1 MYNARE
7 LSSRLLVLLRCEQ
20 GAMADFL
27 VALADFDQ
35 RRLWVGMGYTSLFYY
50 LRRELKLS
58 SGAAFLRKTAAEL
71 LQRFPEV
78 EAPLRDG
85 RLCISSVCE
94 LAKVITPENRA
105 QVLPRFFHASKN
117 EAKAVAAEIAP
128 REAVPQRVVVTTVA
142 SGALPSSAATPSSEA
157 TERPA
162 PAPTLELGQTR
173 LPGETPAVAAA
184 PAAGGSLPPRALPP
198 SHVMQATIPRSTS
211 EPLTATLHRLHATVS
226 KEFMRKLAA
235 AKDALSH
242 SHPGADEAAILEA
255 GLDLILER
263 AAKRKG
269 LVKRPRKEGE
279 ARRKGQRTS
288 EGARSPPDAESRHIP
303 ADVKRQVWLRDGGR
317 CVWPTADGSV
327 CGSTCRVQYDHI
339 VPVARG
345 GQSTVGNLRLA
356 CALHNDLAAR
366 QSFGD
371 AWMDRY
377 TRGAAPPPSEHAA
390 PP

>member
-1 MYNARE
+1 MDNARE
-7 LSSRLLVLLRCEQ
+7 LSSRLLVLLRREQ

-94 LAKVITPENRA
+94 LAKVITAENRVE
-105 QVLPRFFHASKN
+105 VLPRFFHASKN

-142 SGALPSSAATPSSEA
+142 SRGAAVPAAAMLSEAPALPAS
-157 TERPA
+157 
-162 PAPTLELGQTR
+162 APTLEPGQSL
-173 LPGETPAVAAA
+173 LPGETLAVNAA
-184 PAAGGSLPPRALPP
+184 PAAGGSVPPRAPP
-198 SHVMQATIPRSTS
+198 PPPAAQASAPRSTS
-211 EPLTATLHRLHATVS
+211 EPLTASLHRLHATVS

-242 SHPGADEAAILEA
+242 SHPGADEGAILEA
-255 GLDLILER
+255 GLDLLLER

-269 LVKRPRKEGE
+269 LVKRPRKG
-279 ARRKGQRTS
+279 GG
-288 EGARSPPDAESRHIP
+288 EGARSPSEPESRHIP
-303 ADVKRQVWLRDGGR
+303 AEVKREVWLRDGGR
-317 CVWPTADGSV
+317 CVWPTSDGGV
-327 CGSTCRVQYDHI
+327 CGSTHRLQYDHI

-345 GQSTVGNLRLA
+345 GRSTVGNIRIA

-371 AWMDRY
+371 VWMDRY
-377 TRGAAPPPSEHAA
+377 SRGAARPPSRPTA
-390 PP
+390 PA